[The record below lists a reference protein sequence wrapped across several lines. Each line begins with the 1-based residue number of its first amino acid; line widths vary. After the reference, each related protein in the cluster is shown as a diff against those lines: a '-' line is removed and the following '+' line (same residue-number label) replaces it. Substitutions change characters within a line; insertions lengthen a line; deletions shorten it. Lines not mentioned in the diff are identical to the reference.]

1 MSIELTRH
9 LRDEG
14 IEVLTGVTLDSVER
28 TDSGRLLRM
37 SAVDGA
43 AHTLEVDELLVASGR
58 RGNTGGMGLEAA
70 RVKLGRS
77 GEIVV
82 DDQLRTANAR
92 VFAAGDVTGG
102 DMHVYVAARAGI
114 LAAENALGAGQSL
127 DLSVLPRVTFT
138 DPAVAT
144 VGLTE
149 ESARSAGI
157 EPLVSKLP
165 LEHVPRARSAGIEPL
180 VSKLPLEHVPRAL
193 AARDTR
199 GFVKLVADA
208 TTRRI
213 VGAQIVASEA
223 GEMIMEP
230 ALAIRFGL
238 TIEDLNSTLHPY
250 LTLAEGIKLA
260 ALTFDKDVA
269 ALSCCA
275 G

>member
-70 RVKLGRS
+70 GVKLGRS

-149 ESARSAGI
+149 ES
-157 EPLVSKLP
+157 
-165 LEHVPRARSAGIEPL
+165 ARSAGIEPL